1 MAARWV
7 LLLSRA
13 VAAAS
18 GSHAKLEGL
27 LIAVRCGAGP
37 RTRFLELLECCSD
50 SMWGV
55 FRKPPSQGSV
65 RWLMALFL
73 QYIQERPSYR
83 SMVGSHTLA
92 TAPGLDWFGEE

>member
-18 GSHAKLEGL
+18 GSQAKLEGL